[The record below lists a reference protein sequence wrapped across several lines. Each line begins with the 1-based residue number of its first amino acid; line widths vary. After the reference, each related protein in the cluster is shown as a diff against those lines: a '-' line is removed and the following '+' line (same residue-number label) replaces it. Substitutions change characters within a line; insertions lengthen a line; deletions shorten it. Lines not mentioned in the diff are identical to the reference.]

1 MACSRQTLPRE
12 STLRNLL
19 SSGQRARCPR
29 RHCLGISADSATS
42 RWSGRNSGCVGWRG
56 SSVTN
61 SRRPHGLRRCAQALA
76 TRATEVPNGRTLRC
90 SCRAVT
96 LSAWIPARAGAE
108 SARAPPF
115 SSSAA
120 QTSVIGLPPGPGRT
134 QQRAEACLPLF
145 PTLTNSS
152 GSSKASATAECG
164 VFDAAAPLRSL
175 TPFVVETTGQ
185 PHATLKIMIAVP
197 VRVDRLALLEPLSR
211 CGVT

>member
-1 MACSRQTLPRE
+1 MQLPRGHLVRMD
-12 STLRNLL
+12 SC
-19 SSGQRARCPR
+19 SSRGGVRT
-29 RHCLGISADSATS
+29 GSA
-42 RWSGRNSGCVGWRG
+42 V
-56 SSVTN
+56 
-61 SRRPHGLRRCAQALA
+61 
-76 TRATEVPNGRTLRC
+76 
-90 SCRAVT
+90 
-96 LSAWIPARAGAE
+96 
-108 SARAPPF
+108 F
-115 SSSAA
+115 SSAA